1 MPLSS
6 DRTIA
11 ITAAAAAL
19 ATLVPVALYQL
30 HAIQELPDPPGAWF
44 DSDRITTSKSAY
56 PLGIPDS
63 LPGLGSYAA
72 TLTLVLTANRSPVI
86 RKLLQGKLL
95 VDGGMAGF
103 NVIRQIVSYRKLCSW
118 CTGTAIATAALV
130 PAGLHYAGSLED
142 RVS

>member
-11 ITAAAAAL
+11 IAAAAAAL

-30 HAIQELPDPPGAWF
+30 HAIKELPDPPGSWF

-118 CTGTAIATAALV
+118 CTGTALATAALV
-130 PAGLHYAGSLED
+130 PAGLRYAGSLQE